1 VSTHPGQHTVSERQL
16 FDAVAADY
24 DAHRPD
30 YPAQLFD
37 ALESAMG
44 QPLLWSSVCDVGAG
58 TGIASRALA
67 GRGATVTAV
76 EPGLDALR
84 VLRSRSTSRVRPV
97 AGDGNALP
105 LGEGL
110 FDLVSYAQ
118 SFHWTDPQRSVPEAL
133 RVLKRGA
140 VLALWWNQH
149 DQSVPWVHEHDRRL
163 FAACGIP
170 PHPGDE
176 WTADLLAGEPWR
188 RKVATVEI
196 PWSRRVGLEALGR
209 TMLTKSYVFALGP
222 DRAAAVVDAELAELR
237 RVHPSGAVDEPFL
250 TYAVLARN

>member
-1 VSTHPGQHTVSERQL
+1 MTERQL

-84 VLRSRSTSRVRPV
+84 VLRARSTARVRPV
-97 AGDGNALP
+97 VGDGNALP
-105 LGEGL
+105 LADGL

-118 SFHWTDPQRSVPEAL
+118 SFHWTDPQRSVPEAF
-133 RVLKRGA
+133 RVLKPGA

-149 DQSVPWVHEHDRRL
+149 DQSVPWVHEHDRRV

-176 WTADLLAGEPWR
+176 WSAELLAGEPWR

-196 PWSRRVGLEALGR
+196 PWSRQVSLADFGR
-209 TMLTKSYVFALGP
+209 NLTTKSYVFALG
-222 DRAAAVVDAELAELR
+222 REGAAAVVEAELAELR
-237 RVHPSGAVDEPFL
+237 RVHGAGVVEEPFV

>member
-1 VSTHPGQHTVSERQL
+1 MSERQL
-16 FDAVAADY
+16 FDAVAVDY

-30 YPAQLFD
+30 YPAPLFD

-110 FDLVSYAQ
+110 FDLVAYAQ
-118 SFHWTDPQRSVPEAL
+118 SFHWTDPQRSVPEAF
-133 RVLKRGA
+133 RVLKPGA

-149 DQSVPWVHEHDRRL
+149 DQSVPWVHEHDLRL

-176 WTADLLAGEPWR
+176 WTADLLAGKPWR

-196 PWSRRVGLEALGR
+196 PWSRRVGLEELGR
-209 TMLTKSYVFALGP
+209 NMLTKSYVFAVGP
-222 DRAAAVVDAELAELR
+222 HRAAAVVDAELAELG
-237 RVHPSGAVDEPFL
+237 RVHPSGVVDEPFV

>member
-1 VSTHPGQHTVSERQL
+1 MSTHPGQHTVSERQL

-105 LGEGL
+105 LADGL

-176 WTADLLAGEPWR
+176 WSADLLAGDPWR

-196 PWSRRVGLEALGR
+196 PWSRQLSIADLGR
-209 TMLTKSYVFALGP
+209 NLMTKSYVFALGP
-222 DRAAAVVDAELAELR
+222 EDAATVVTDELAELR
-237 RVHPSGAVDEPFL
+237 RVHREDVVEEPFV

>member
-1 VSTHPGQHTVSERQL
+1 MSERQL

-44 QPLLWSSVCDVGAG
+44 QPLLWSSACDVGAG
-58 TGIASRALA
+58 TGIAARALA

-97 AGDGNALP
+97 VGDGNALP
-105 LGEGL
+105 LADGL

-118 SFHWTDPQRSVPEAL
+118 SFHWTDPQRSVPEAF
-133 RVLKRGA
+133 RVLKPGA

-176 WTADLLAGEPWR
+176 WSADLLAGEPWR

-196 PWSRRVGLEALGR
+196 PWSRRVGLEDFGR
-209 TMLTKSYVFALGP
+209 NLLTKSYVFALGP
-222 DRAAAVVDAELAELR
+222 ERAGEVVRHELDRLATE
-237 RVHPSGAVDEPFL
+237 HPSGELEERFV
-250 TYAVLARN
+250 TYAVFARN

>member
-1 VSTHPGQHTVSERQL
+1 VSERQL

-44 QPLLWSSVCDVGAG
+44 HPLLWSSVCDVGAG

-237 RVHPSGAVDEPFL
+237 RVHPSGAVDEPFV

>member
-1 VSTHPGQHTVSERQL
+1 MSERQL
-16 FDAVAADY
+16 FDAVAVDY

-30 YPAQLFD
+30 YPAPLFD

-110 FDLVSYAQ
+110 FDLVAYAQ
-118 SFHWTDPQRSVPEAL
+118 SFHWTDPQRSVPEAF
-133 RVLKRGA
+133 RVLKPGA

-149 DQSVPWVHEHDRRL
+149 DQSVPWVHEHDLRL

-176 WTADLLAGEPWR
+176 WTAVLLAGKPWR

-196 PWSRRVGLEALGR
+196 PWSRRVGLEELGR
-209 TMLTKSYVFALGP
+209 NMLTKSYVFALGP
-222 DRAAAVVDAELAELR
+222 HRAAAVVDAELAELG
-237 RVHPSGAVDEPFL
+237 RVHPSGVVDEPFV